1 MTVIAIIITAINVC
15 MLAALYHR
23 SGKQIVIDALFKAY
37 ENVCRLNQCN
47 EILIERLRNELKKY
61 EEVTNEVETSKEN
74 SEGL

>member
-15 MLAALYHR
+15 ILAALCHR
-23 SGKQIVIDALFKAY
+23 IGKQIVIDDLIKAY

-61 EEVTNEVETSKEN
+61 EEVTNEVKTSKEN

>member
-15 MLAALYHR
+15 ILAALYHR
-23 SGKQIVIDALFKAY
+23 IGKQSVIDALFKAY

-61 EEVTNEVETSKEN
+61 EEVTNEVKTSKEN

>member
-23 SGKQIVIDALFKAY
+23 IGKQSVIDALFKAY

-74 SEGL
+74 PEGL

>member
-23 SGKQIVIDALFKAY
+23 IGKQSVIDALFKAY

-61 EEVTNEVETSKEN
+61 EEVTNEVETSKEAP
-74 SEGL
+74 EGL

>member
-1 MTVIAIIITAINVC
+1 MAVIAIIITAINVC
-15 MLAALYHR
+15 ILAALYHR
-23 SGKQIVIDALFKAY
+23 IGKQSVIDDLIKAY

-61 EEVTNEVETSKEN
+61 EEVTNEVKTSKEN

>member
-23 SGKQIVIDALFKAY
+23 IGKQSVIDALFKAY
-37 ENVCRLNQCN
+37 ENVCRRNQCN

-61 EEVTNEVETSKEN
+61 EEVTNEVKTSKEN

>member
-23 SGKQIVIDALFKAY
+23 IGKQSVIDALFKAY
-37 ENVCRLNQCN
+37 GNVCRLNQCN